1 MTKNLWLHRSNG
13 KISEVTMDL
22 EKGEVVKEFFR
33 HDDIYKRMRQTKGR
47 GSHTHSFLRELECLK
62 RLQGCEHFP
71 QLIDYSEEDLW
82 IRMTYCG
89 RPYPV
94 DESPR
99 PHNPHLIPQAQ
110 KIIDTLVEKGIKY
123 HYRKQMRVN
132 KREGIMYP
140 FFSAQS
146 LHLLNDTV
154 YLIDFE
160 SAYPMNSPY
169 DAYFKDDFKSSFD
182 NWSPDEFV
190 PLFTKLVIDDGSEV
204 SIKTYLKAG
213 EKQFVST
220 NAEHITK
227 KWLNYQYNPVGDNI
241 QDRIKKFELLKYA
254 GADRTMIDIG
264 ANHGRFGVEL
274 QKHFKAVDCVEPFC
288 PAPNPKPANMT
299 WYPMGF
305 KQFVEQNSQ
314 QWDLVLTF
322 ACTLQIAEIDLMEEH
337 DIARTHAELV
347 APGGHL
353 IYETQ
358 KQVNRQVN
366 QVHVQKIVKNLETYL
381 GAPIQSGTGRRG
393 GRMYYVFHRSVK

>member
-1 MTKNLWLHRSNG
+1 MTKNLFLYRSNG
-13 KISEVTMDL
+13 KISEITMDL
-22 EKGEVVKEFFR
+22 QKGEVVKEFFWS
-33 HDDIYKRMRQTKGR
+33 DNPNKRLKQTKGR
-47 GSHTHSFLRELECLK
+47 GSHTHSFYRELECLK
-62 RLQGCEHFP
+62 RLKGCEHFP
-71 QLIDYSEEDLW
+71 QLLDYNEEDLW

-89 RPYPV
+89 QPYPV
-94 DESPR
+94 DQSPR
-99 PHNPHLIPQAQ
+99 PYNPHLIPQAQ
-110 KIIDTLVEKGIKY
+110 KIIDTLVEKRIKY
-123 HYRKQMRVN
+123 HYERQMKIS
-132 KREGIMYP
+132 KRDGLMHP

-146 LHLLNDTV
+146 LHLLNNTI

-160 SAYPMNSPY
+160 SAYPLDSPY
-169 DAYFKDDFKSSFD
+169 DTYFNDQFKKGFAD
-182 NWSPDEFV
+182 WTPNQFV

-204 SIKTYLKAG
+204 SSKTYIKTG
-213 EKQFVST
+213 IKQTVST
-220 NAEHITK
+220 NAEHINK
-227 KWLNYQYNPVGDNI
+227 KWLDYQHNPVGDNI
-241 QDRIKKFELLKYA
+241 QDRIKKFSILKYA
-254 GADRTMIDIG
+254 GPDRTMIDIG
-264 ANHGRFGVEL
+264 ANRGRFGVEL
-274 QKHFKAVDCVEPFC
+274 QKHFKSVDCVEPFC